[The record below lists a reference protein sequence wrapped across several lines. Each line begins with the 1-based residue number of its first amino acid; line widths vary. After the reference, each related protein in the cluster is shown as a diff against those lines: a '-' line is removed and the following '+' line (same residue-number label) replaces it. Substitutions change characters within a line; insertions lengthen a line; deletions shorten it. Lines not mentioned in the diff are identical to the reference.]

1 MTDQGGAERGAEPGT
16 GLAAQVA
23 EVTAF
28 WSELGLSGLIDIH
41 THFMP
46 ANVMKKV
53 WAYFD
58 NVGSEGGLKWPIAYR
73 LPEEDRIELLRA
85 FGVRRFS
92 ALNYP
97 HKPGMAAWLNGWS
110 AEFAARTPDALHS
123 ATFFAEPAAAGYV
136 ARALSDGARL
146 FKAHVQVGGYDP
158 RSDLL
163 DPVWGLLADAGVPVV
178 VHCGSGPFPGRH
190 TGPGPMSEVIA
201 RHPRLTAIIAH
212 FGTPEYAE
220 FLDLAETYPGVF
232 LDTTMASCPGWPGSA
247 ARSCW
252 AATSPT
258 SPIPTRI
265 SSGHWH
271 GSASARRGCGRSAT
285 TTRPRCSGCELSPGR
300 WVMPAASQDLPEPG
314 KKIMFRNGGPGG
326 ITRADESLLPENP
339 RHDVGRDLREP

>member
-1 MTDQGGAERGAEPGT
+1 MLGYFEAGGRTGMTDQGGAERGAEPGT

-232 LDTTMASCPGWPGSA
+232 LDTTMVFTDYAESRAPFPAGQLPRLAGLGSKILLGSDFPNSPHPYPHQLRALARLGLGAPWLRAVCHDNA
-247 ARSCW
+247 A
-252 AATSPT
+252 A
-258 SPIPTRI
+258 
-265 SSGHWH
+265 
-271 GSASARRGCGRSAT
+271 
-285 TTRPRCSGCELSPGR
+285 
-300 WVMPAASQDLPEPG
+300 
-314 KKIMFRNGGPGG
+314 
-326 ITRADESLLPENP
+326 LL
-339 RHDVGRDLREP
+339 GL

>member
-1 MTDQGGAERGAEPGT
+1 MLGYFEAGGRTGMTDQGGAERGAEPGT

-232 LDTTMASCPGWPGSA
+232 LDTTMVFTDYAESRAPFPAGQLPRLAGLGSKILLGSDFPNIPHPYPHQLRALARLGLGAPWLRAVCHDNA
-247 ARSCW
+247 A
-252 AATSPT
+252 A
-258 SPIPTRI
+258 
-265 SSGHWH
+265 
-271 GSASARRGCGRSAT
+271 
-285 TTRPRCSGCELSPGR
+285 
-300 WVMPAASQDLPEPG
+300 
-314 KKIMFRNGGPGG
+314 
-326 ITRADESLLPENP
+326 LL
-339 RHDVGRDLREP
+339 GL